1 MMAEQP
7 KERLDRINELA
18 KKDRSVGLTPEE
30 KIERQQLREAYLKD
44 FRAGLRDQIEHT
56 QVFDKKARS
65 SLAKK
70 FRRFNVNTVGEKISL
85 FNVNLL

>member
-56 QVFDKKARS
+56 QVFDKKGKELTS
-65 SLAKK
+65 KK
-70 FRRFNVNTVGEKISL
+70 VQKIQREQGWRKD
-85 FNVNLL
+85 